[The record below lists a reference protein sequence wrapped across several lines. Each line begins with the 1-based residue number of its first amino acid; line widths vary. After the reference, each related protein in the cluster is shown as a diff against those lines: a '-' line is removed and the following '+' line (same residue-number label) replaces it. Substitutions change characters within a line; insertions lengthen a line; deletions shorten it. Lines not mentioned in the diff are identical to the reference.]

1 MSRFV
6 LPAATAFAAALLL
19 GACSKSAPTASAPA
33 GSQPSLSNAL
43 SPAAV
48 EQAAKAAKA
57 SNLPQP
63 DLSTPDSA
71 YVDLTKG
78 NQVMFLDA
86 AFSGL
91 PANYDRMAQAYSSD
105 YRSTSDTFKKHDLLV
120 ALQPKIEAAIAD
132 AKAHPY
138 ITWNDEAPFSTMS
151 RIGHYDFNQK
161 TFADNSIIFLQ
172 GGYISFSDN
181 SGYNL
186 AVTNGPAFQ
195 QIHVADEAKAR
206 EIEDLVG
213 KGDQFGKGQALR
225 VKIYAFVQTTDDSG
239 IPTPQAMITKV
250 QLLDSHGQVLLEQ
263 SAPH

>member
-6 LPAATAFAAALLL
+6 LPAATALAAALLL

-48 EQAAKAAKA
+48 EQAAKASKA

-63 DLSTPDSA
+63 DFSTPDSA

-78 NQVMFLDA
+78 NQVMFLNA

-91 PANYDRMAQAYSSD
+91 PANYDRMAQAYSND
-105 YRSTSDTFKKHDLLV
+105 YRSTSDAFKKHDLLT
-120 ALQPKIEAAIAD
+120 ALQPKMDAAIAD

-138 ITWNDEAPFSTMS
+138 ITWTDDSPQ
-151 RIGHYDFNQK
+151 IGHYDFTQH
-161 TFADNSIIFLQ
+161 TFADGSALFQQ
-172 GGYISFSDN
+172 GGYVSFFDN
-181 SGYNL
+181 GGYNL

-195 QIHVADEAKAR
+195 QLHVADETKAR
-206 EIEDLVG
+206 AIEELVG
-213 KGDQFGKGQALR
+213 KVQSLR
-225 VKIYAFVQTTDDSG
+225 VRIYAFVQSTDDSG
-239 IPTPQAMITKV
+239 APTVEAMITKV

-263 SAPH
+263 SAPR